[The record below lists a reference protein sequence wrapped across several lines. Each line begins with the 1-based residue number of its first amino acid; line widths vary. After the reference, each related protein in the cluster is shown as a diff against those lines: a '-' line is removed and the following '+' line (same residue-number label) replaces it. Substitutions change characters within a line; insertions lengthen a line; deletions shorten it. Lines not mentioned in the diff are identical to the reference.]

1 MRKSVSPEGEE
12 GVTMIAGKAAF
23 SSTRGFERSENWRAQ
38 TKIQTGCIQIP
49 AHQEGEG

>member
-23 SSTRGFERSENWRAQ
+23 SSTRGFERSEDWRAQ
-38 TKIQTGCIQIP
+38 TKFKQ
-49 AHQEGEG
+49 AVYKF